1 MSSRGR
7 EQRKVTMQKVN
18 AEDTLENKPEVIW
31 HLNIDQIDEI
41 SGNVS
46 FTIAVLDAISVMGT
60 ACGNLEIKGR
70 TLLRLASEAEK
81 RMERVKEIMTASKIY

>member
-1 MSSRGR
+1 MSSRGG
-7 EQRKVTMQKVN
+7 EQGKVTMRKVN
-18 AEDTLENKPEVIW
+18 ATGTMADKPEVIW
-31 HLNIDQIDEI
+31 RLNIDQIDEI

-46 FTIAVLDAISVMGT
+46 FAIAVLDAISVMGT

-81 RMERVKEIMTASKIY
+81 RMERVKEIMTASKIC